1 MTMSTRI
8 SGINARFTPPDTA
21 IRLEDLD
28 DEARRERI
36 EFEES
41 RRNAPEVVIKGGV
54 CFLKSEFEKLDAS
67 DLRVVEYRPNA
78 QVFER

>member
-1 MTMSTRI
+1 MSI
-8 SGINARFTPPDTA
+8 SNWMSGLNARFVPPDTA

-28 DEARRERI
+28 DEARRERL

-41 RRNAPEVVIKGGV
+41 RRNAPEVVIKSGI